1 MVSVFA
7 LYAKPEDEQEFLDH
21 YVQVHAP
28 LARSLPGILS
38 LNWGQ
43 PAPLFQEDD
52 SGWFLIAEMRF
63 SDRDQALAA
72 LTSEAG
78 RKAGKDLASFAKGLV
93 TMRMVEW
100 HE

>member
-7 LYAKPEDEQEFLDH
+7 LYTKPADEQAFLDH
-21 YVQVHAP
+21 YAQVHAP
-28 LARSLPGILS
+28 LARSLPGLLS

-43 PAPLFQEDD
+43 PGPLFQADD

-63 SDRDQALAA
+63 GDRDAALAA
-72 LTSEAG
+72 LASEAG
-78 RKAGKDLASFAKGLV
+78 RNAGQDLARFAKGLV